1 MRSTILIAVVS
12 MLGCTML
19 VAGTSLIAKALGSGA
34 LGTVIHPLMVSQ
46 ARFVFGFLAVAVV
59 LSLRLASGRKAW
71 VQSPQTP
78 KPNWTRHA
86 LRTLLGWTGGGLMFA
101 AAAQLPLADVNALSF
116 TSPVATMLFAMLLL
130 GERVGPWRWG
140 AAVIAMLGALV
151 LLRPGAGVIQPAALL
166 AVGAAVAMGIEAIV
180 IKRLATS
187 EPPGRTMLINNAMGA
202 VLSSVVALTVFV
214 WPQGATVW
222 AGLIGMGVVMVT
234 AQILLLGANRLV
246 DASFVAPF
254 FYLTLVWAAVYDI
267 VFFDV
272 WPDAVSLTGASIVIA
287 GGLVMTWREVLNAR
301 RAAVPASVT
310 VQALR

>member
-1 MRSTILIAVVS
+1 MRSTILIAVLS

-19 VAGTSLIAKALGSGA
+19 IAGTSLIAKALGSGTF
-34 LGTVIHPLMVSQ
+34 GVTIHPLMVSQ
-46 ARFVFGFLAVAVV
+46 ARFVFGFLAVALV
-59 LSLRLASGRKAW
+59 LCLRLASGRKAW
-71 VQSPQTP
+71 AQAPDTP
-78 KPNWTRHA
+78 RPNWGRHA
-86 LRTLLGWTGGGLMFA
+86 LRTLLGWIGGGLMFA

-116 TSPVATMLFAMLLL
+116 TSPVATMFFAMLLL

-140 AAVIAMLGALV
+140 AAIIAMLGALV

-180 IKRLATS
+180 IKRLAIS

-214 WPQGATVW
+214 WPQGVSVW

-272 WPDAVSLTGASIVIA
+272 WPDAVSLTGAAIVIT
-287 GGLVMTWREVLNAR
+287 GGLVMTWREVVNSR
-301 RAAVPASVT
+301 RAAVTASLA